1 MKIRKEFL
9 VLMLLG
15 SAIVRAD
22 SIELADGTVL
32 EGDFIGSSNGIIM
45 FNTGG
50 DIEAYPE
57 SQVVGI
63 FLSEGVE
70 TAVALS
76 AAPSP
81 GSVTAPAGTRLMI
94 RMVETIDSKRHKA
107 GHRFRAQLEGALV
120 VDGVTVAPK
129 GTMLYGHVVA
139 SQQSGRAAGSSNLT
153 IEFSDI
159 MIDDQLYPIATG
171 ALAAQTGGEAGR
183 TVGRTARAAAI
194 GGLIDGSSGAKTGAK
209 VGAGASILTSGAS
222 INVPSGTL
230 LETSLRAP
238 LTVDVN
244 P

>member
-22 SIELADGTVL
+22 SIELADGSVL

>member
-1 MKIRKEFL
+1 
-9 VLMLLG
+9 MLLG

-238 LTVDVN
+238 LAVDVN

>member
-1 MKIRKEFL
+1 
-9 VLMLLG
+9 MLLG

-159 MIDDQLYPIATG
+159 MIDDQLYPLATG

>member
-194 GGLIDGSSGAKTGAK
+194 GGLIDGSSGARTGAK

-238 LTVDVN
+238 LAVDVN